1 MSPRRGRRQCAIERV
16 LEVAAEFIIPSDLSI
31 STDNDNRRKRCHP
44 KRIDRRICTIAVHPR
59 DAMLL
64 DESFAFRLAF

>member
-1 MSPRRGRRQCAIERV
+1 MSPRRGRGQSAIERV
-16 LEVAAEFIIPSDLSI
+16 LEAAAEFIIPSDLSI

-44 KRIDRRICTIAVHPR
+44 ERIDRRICTIAVQPR

-64 DESFAFRLAF
+64 YESFAFRLAF